1 MNRFSIFLYLLIR
14 EELST
19 QQYNTNIIIQSVTFL
34 HFINRVLTQKKQ
46 YGEIVLKLQAIM
58 EVMRYFSSY
67 MDIPQIKQLSD
78 EVSKIEIELAQQITS
93 DFKEAFSGQNPK
105 HFTQLT
111 EGCLV
116 LSVLDPKVK

>member
-1 MNRFSIFLYLLIR
+1 
-14 EELST
+14 
-19 QQYNTNIIIQSVTFL
+19 
-34 HFINRVLTQKKQ
+34 
-46 YGEIVLKLQAIM
+46 M
-58 EVMRYFSSY
+58 EVMRYFSNY

-78 EVSKIEIELAQQITS
+78 EVNKIEIELAQQITS
-93 DFKEAFSGQNPK
+93 DFKEAFSGQNQK